1 MQEINKSGKFE
12 MYGVSAH
19 AVLLLC
25 CHNSKN
31 FNQFEFPAKT
41 KISILKK
48 LLVIL
53 TSSSSLQASD
63 LFWPD
68 ICGDLVKIRHG
79 ELQSERDQVI
89 LFFKF

>member
-1 MQEINKSGKFE
+1 MANFEKKYKNLVQLITLLNATFHNRTTQFKFFNK
-12 MYGVSAH
+12 
-19 AVLLLC
+19 
-25 CHNSKN
+25 
-31 FNQFEFPAKT
+31 FEFPAKA

-48 LLVIL
+48 PLVIL

-68 ICGDLVKIRHG
+68 ICGDLIKIRHG

-89 LFFKF
+89 FF